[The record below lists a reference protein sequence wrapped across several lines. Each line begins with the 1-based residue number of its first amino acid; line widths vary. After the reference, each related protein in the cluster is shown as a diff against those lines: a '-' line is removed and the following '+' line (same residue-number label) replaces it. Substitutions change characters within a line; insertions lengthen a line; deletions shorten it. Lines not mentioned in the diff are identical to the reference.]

1 MASGL
6 LVFIAYG
13 LVLTAFSLS
22 RVGYVAPAREVGLVV
37 GVLMGVL
44 ILKEPFG
51 LGRLLGSGIIVSG
64 LVLIALSP

>member
-22 RVGYVAPAREVGLVV
+22 WVGYVASAREVGLVV

-44 ILKEPFG
+44 ILQEPVG

-64 LVLIALSP
+64 LVLIALSL